1 MKGDISMFPRSI
13 LISLILTNNLF
24 SADKGVTNPILVD
37 QLPDLELG
45 LFHNDQKSQLP
56 LTTTTSTTPRPR
68 TRSNGNGAGEYNMV
82 RRSSRANKIPRAMR
96 TALSQL
102 PQDSQERLTDL
113 LLRQSST
120 IPATTPHAVSDELR
134 TLNAVMADSVKLQS
148 ECLTRQQEITRLQE
162 ARLTE
167 MTKAT
172 TKAKQIAMAGAA
184 FTAIY
189 GTASFIIENL
199 DAIKAL
205 TGW

>member
-1 MKGDISMFPRSI
+1 MFPRSI

-68 TRSNGNGAGEYNMV
+68 TRSNGNGASEYNMV

-113 LLRQSST
+113 LLRQPVPIST
-120 IPATTPHAVSDELR
+120 TTSTTAPATSSISEELR
-134 TLNAVMADSVKLQS
+134 NLTAVTADSLKLQS
-148 ECLTRQQEITRLQE
+148 ECMARQQEITLLQE
-162 ARLTE
+162 QRLTE
-167 MTKAT
+167 T
-172 TKAKQIAMAGAA
+172 TNASKRAKQYAIASVA
-184 FTAIY
+184 FTALY
-189 GTASFIIENL
+189 GAAEFTISHL
-199 DAIKAL
+199 DTIRAW